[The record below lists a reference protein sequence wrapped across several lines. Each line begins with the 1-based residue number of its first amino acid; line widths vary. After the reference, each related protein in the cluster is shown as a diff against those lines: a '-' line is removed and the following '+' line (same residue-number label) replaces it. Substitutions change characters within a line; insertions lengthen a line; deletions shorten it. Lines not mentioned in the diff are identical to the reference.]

1 AARAACRLRSPAP
14 PPPLVCRPPWRAAA
28 PRRPPLG
35 GQSGSQTR
43 PPRRPPGVAC
53 TPVTLTC
60 SRLGRSRRAAAIAGA
75 PARAAA
81 RSGASSAK
89 MQGDGAGAPPANHP
103 GQQRP
108 LPRAPLSSGPAGPPR
123 TPGRTG
129 RPAGRRLKGG
139 GTAKGHGARRRAGG
153 REEEEEEEEEDF
165 EVVPLRPT
173 ATPAP
178 RAQSRHREARKAG
191 APSRPRRVAADRSR
205 RARRTPRFEARRSR
219 CSGVLVPREPRHCTP
234 PDGGF
239 SQISASRGSRRAPG

>member
-103 GQQRP
+103 G
-108 LPRAPLSSGPAGPPR
+108 
-123 TPGRTG
+123 
-129 RPAGRRLKGG
+129 
-139 GTAKGHGARRRAGG
+139 
-153 REEEEEEEEEDF
+153 EEEERG
-165 EVVPLRPT
+165 LRGER
-173 ATPAP
+173 AASAAPAP
-178 RAQSRHREARKAG
+178 RG
-191 APSRPRRVAADRSR
+191 AAAVLDKEVAVKRRPAS
-205 RARRTPRFEARRSR
+205 
-219 CSGVLVPREPRHCTP
+219 LP
-234 PDGGF
+234 P
-239 SQISASRGSRRAPG
+239 

>member
-89 MQGDGAGAPPANHP
+89 MQGDGAGAPPR
-103 GQQRP
+103 GLRGE
-108 LPRAPLSSGPAGPPR
+108 RAASA
-123 TPGRTG
+123 
-129 RPAGRRLKGG
+129 A
-139 GTAKGHGARRRAGG
+139 
-153 REEEEEEEEEDF
+153 
-165 EVVPLRPT
+165 
-173 ATPAP
+173 PAP
-178 RAQSRHREARKAG
+178 RG
-191 APSRPRRVAADRSR
+191 AAAVLDKEVAVKRRP
-205 RARRTPRFEARRSR
+205 
-219 CSGVLVPREPRHCTP
+219 
-234 PDGGF
+234 
-239 SQISASRGSRRAPG
+239 AS